1 MPEGPEIRRAADA
14 VSVAIG
20 GARIE
25 ELYFG
30 LAHLQAFTPRLE
42 CLCVDTVETRGKAM
56 LIRFENELTLY
67 SHNQLYG
74 RWYVRRRGDLPRTGR
89 SLRVGLHTA
98 TKSALLYSAS
108 SIEVLTDPQMAVH
121 PYLSRLGPDVLD
133 PGLEWRELA
142 ARLRESA
149 FRNRTLGSLYLDQR
163 FVAGLGN
170 YLRSE
175 ILFFA
180 GLSHQR
186 KPGELARREVNRL
199 ARETLCVAQRAYDYA
214 GVTNPPAWVA
224 RLKKEGLRRGEM
236 RFAVFGRTGQPC
248 RRCGCPVERVEIA
261 SRRLYFCPQCQS

>member
-14 VSVAIG
+14 VSAAIG

-30 LAHLQAFTPRLE
+30 LSHLQAFVPRIVG
-42 CLCVDTVETRGKAM
+42 LCVDAVEARGKAM

-108 SIEVLTDPQMAVH
+108 SIEVLTDSQMRIH
-121 PYLSRLGPDVLD
+121 PYLSRLGPDVLG
-133 PGLEWRELA
+133 PGLEWRKVA

-149 FRNRTLGSLYLDQR
+149 FRNRSLGSLYLDQS

-186 KPGELARREVNRL
+186 KPSELERREVNRL
-199 ARETLCVAQRAYDYA
+199 ARETLRVAQRAYDNA
-214 GVTNPPAWVA
+214 GVTNPPAWVT
-224 RLKKEGLRRGEM
+224 RLKRKGLRRIET
-236 RFAVFGRTGQPC
+236 RFAVFGRAGQPC
-248 RRCGCPVERVEIA
+248 RRCGCPVERVDVA
-261 SRRLYFCPQCQS
+261 SRRLYFCPHCQT